1 MQRRQTMSRDVELR
15 KHVLFLIIGVAFFI
29 WSYIGHYDTFG
40 WIMLSLPIVM
50 GLVATVV
57 TYRRFTFTTFVY
69 ALGLMYVIILIIGAK
84 YTYTY
89 NPLFD
94 LIKDSLGHTRNFYDR
109 VGHFAQGFVP
119 VLVFKEII
127 LRPGHMK
134 RGPFFYLVLLCMVL
148 AFSAA
153 WELLEFGAV
162 LISGMDARYILS
174 LQGDM
179 LDTQWDMFMAVI
191 GAVISLIMLN
201 KYHDKKMAELE

>member
-1 MQRRQTMSRDVELR
+1 
-15 KHVLFLIIGVAFFI
+15 
-29 WSYIGHYDTFG
+29 
-40 WIMLSLPIVM
+40 MLSLPIVM
-50 GLVATVV
+50 GVTATVL

-69 ALGLMYVIILIIGAK
+69 ALGLLYVIILMIGAK

-94 LIKDSLGHTRNFYDR
+94 FIKDSLGHSRNFYDR
-109 VGHFAQGFVP
+109 VGHFAQGFIP

-134 RGPFFYLVLLCMVL
+134 RGPFFHLVLLCMVL

-162 LISGMDARYILS
+162 LISGMDARYIMS

-179 LDTQWDMFMAVI
+179 LDTQWDMFMALC
-191 GAVISLIMLN
+191 GAAVSLLLFN
-201 KYHDKKMAELE
+201 RYHDKKMAELE

>member
-1 MQRRQTMSRDVELR
+1 MEKARTVDPKTEFK
-15 KHVLFLIIGVAFFI
+15 KHLLFLIIGIGSFI
-29 WSYIGHYDTFG
+29 WSFIGHTDTFG
-40 WIMLSLPIVM
+40 WVMLSLPIVL
-50 GLVATVV
+50 GVAVAAA

-69 ALGLMYVIILIIGAK
+69 ALGLLYVIILVIGAK

-94 LIKDSLGHTRNFYDR
+94 FIKDSLGHTRNFYDR
-109 VGHFAQGFVP
+109 VGHFAQGFIP
-119 VLVFKEII
+119 VLVFKELI

-134 RGPFFYLVLLCMVL
+134 RGPMFYLVLLCMVL

-162 LISGMDARYILS
+162 LISGMDYRYIMS

-179 LDTQWDMFMAVI
+179 LDTQWDMFMAVC
-191 GAVISLIMLN
+191 GAVVSLALLN
-201 KYHDKKMAELE
+201 KYHDKKMAELV

>member
-1 MQRRQTMSRDVELR
+1 MQGRKPIERSSEFR
-15 KHVLFLIIGVAFFI
+15 KHVLFLIIGTAFFI
-29 WSYIGHYDTFG
+29 WSYIGHSDTFA

-50 GLVATVV
+50 GVVATVA

-69 ALGLMYVIILIIGAK
+69 ALGLLYVIILMAGAK

-94 LIKDSLGHTRNFYDR
+94 FIKDNLGHTRNFYDR
-109 VGHFAQGFVP
+109 VGHFAQGFIP

-162 LISGMDARYILS
+162 IISGMDARYIMS
-174 LQGDM
+174 LQGDL

-191 GAVISLIMLN
+191 GAVVSLLMFN
-201 KYHDKKMAELE
+201 RYHDKKMAELK